1 MVKRNAKVFIL
12 QLFINETKNNN
23 KKLNIHI
30 L

>member
-12 QLFINETKNNN
+12 QLFINETKNNI